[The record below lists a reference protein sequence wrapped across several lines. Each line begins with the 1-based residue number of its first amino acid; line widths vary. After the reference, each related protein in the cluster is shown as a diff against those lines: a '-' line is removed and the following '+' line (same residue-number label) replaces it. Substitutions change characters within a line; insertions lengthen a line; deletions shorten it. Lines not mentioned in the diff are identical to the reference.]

1 METEKLHIKVTKMT
15 ADALREVA
23 EAAGIPLGEVVNRYV
38 LRMAPDDPNTAF
50 VLIIEHYMTCV
61 ARLSKLDYAKV
72 YGDMCGVLLGSIPP
86 EELDSMVALIKK
98 KRNENPEAEPFTGE
112 ELTAFRE
119 AVDAMTERAKSEY
132 IRGVFYNLLHG

>member
-1 METEKLHIKVTKMT
+1 MEELKITVTEMT

-23 EAAGIPLGEVVNRYV
+23 EAADIPLGEVVNRYV
-38 LRMAPDDPNTAF
+38 LRMAPDDPATAF

-86 EELDSMVALIKK
+86 EELDTMVATIKR
-98 KRNENPEAEPFTGE
+98 KRNENPAMEPFTGE
-112 ELTAFRE
+112 ELAAFRK
-119 AVDAMTERAKSEY
+119 AVDAMTEKAKSEY
-132 IRGVFYNLLHG
+132 IREVFYNLLHG